1 MNVRIEPVS
10 PLRSSDAVWLLIDR
24 DDEEGKAHA
33 LLFDELEAVRDA
45 IEEYL
50 EKVSQ
55 EEMK

>member
-50 EKVSQ
+50 KEAK
-55 EEMK
+55 